1 MANYYGHTRTN
12 YFRVTDAGRL
22 KQIID
27 SARSGEDTISLF
39 QHPIV
44 DEIYYGFG
52 CHDSISG
59 LCENWEQPNACN
71 NTDELDDDE
80 PSFDLFI
87 EELSEILHPDDAII
101 ITEIGYEKLRY
112 LIAWSVVITRN
123 DSFYIDLRSA
133 SLQKARDMLQNP
145 GWNTA
150 MEY

>member
-1 MANYYGHTRTN
+1 MILHNNHHADRFALGTN
-12 YFRVTDAGRL
+12 RDEREQTNGRL
-22 KQIID
+22 SCKI
-27 SARSGEDTISLF
+27 RFEEE
-39 QHPIV
+39 V
-44 DEIYYGFG
+44 YYGFG

>member
-39 QHPIV
+39 QRTIG

-87 EELSEILHPDDAII
+87 EELSEILHP
-101 ITEIGYEKLRY
+101 
-112 LIAWSVVITRN
+112 
-123 DSFYIDLRSA
+123 
-133 SLQKARDMLQNP
+133 
-145 GWNTA
+145 
-150 MEY
+150 